1 MTTQRGLTRWSTP
14 SRLPTRYLDI
24 QKCFGRYDHD
34 GEDDADDD
42 DDDEDDDDDGDDMM
56 MTMMMLVITMIGWWR
71 MLMIGSSLITIC
83 PGPEEAA
90 MES

>member
-42 DDDEDDDDDGDDMM
+42 DADNDDDDDDDVGDNND
-56 MTMMMLVITMIGWWR
+56 WR
-71 MLMIGSSLITIC
+71 MIMIGSSLIKIC
-83 PGPEEAA
+83 PGPKKAA
-90 MES
+90 MEPKTSN

>member
-1 MTTQRGLTRWSTP
+1 M
-14 SRLPTRYLDI
+14 PTRYLDI

-34 GEDDADDD
+34 GEDDADDA
-42 DDDEDDDDDGDDMM
+42 DDDDDDDNDDDDDDDNGDMM

-71 MLMIGSSLITIC
+71 MIMIGSSLITIC

-90 MES
+90 MER